1 MAITISGQMPH
12 RLSAHDFPPP
22 LVADPDEPGS
32 EYDPSS
38 VLSTFAS
45 EHLLRPLVP
54 GVPAHAI
61 DSVSGK
67 SLTATDLGKI
77 LATPIL
83 VDHYSRNTPG
93 DTPENNTTAL
103 DLLAQTASH
112 ISRSSHPYIR
122 QVFLNQGLGELK
134 LPTPEPGRVVYSVDN
149 AVSPS
154 AKELLNVIGAGA
166 SPTAYD
172 EGDEKW
178 TQFFVSLAAAF
189 RPSTLGVAMLGPD
202 TFTRFGEHLMMVAS
216 ALHAGGKVSTEVL
229 DKCRQC
235 AAIELN
241 DLTEALRLRPSA
253 GVPTEDYSFARLVVH
268 SLFSFVKGEQHD
280 AQVASIPAQT
290 SLLPFDLS
298 ELICPETIIFVNL
311 DAHARREPAEIKKQW
326 TWVTNQLSGGLKIM
340 SMKAIT
346 RLGAASTRLK
356 DAERRAVNSR
366 DQLDDKAKRKA
377 EACDFC
383 DTAPPPSQIL
393 TDLRT
398 KLNRMA
404 KVNKS
409 ENVRLYRQKTFSRS
423 NRRRPDNPDVP
434 GSTVRQEFMPDIHYY
449 PDTSGS
455 MSVQDY
461 MDGAL
466 FLMMMAKKFNM
477 NFYFSSH
484 SHLLAPQILLPVKG
498 KSVDQMKKLI
508 ESVPKVGGGNNFT
521 LIYDFVQAS
530 ADRRRRLNVVATDFG
545 WQANSSHMFTHPEN
559 IVYLP
564 AFDRSSSYGW
574 DSVKANCAKFI
585 NSMRPLD
592 PNIDAKI
599 LGMGYAGAAL
609 DKK

>member
-1 MAITISGQMPH
+1 MAIIISGQTPH

-22 LVADPDEPGS
+22 LVADPDEPGA
-32 EYDPSS
+32 EYDPRV
-38 VLSTFAS
+38 VLTAFAS
-45 EHLLRPLVP
+45 ENLLRPLVP
-54 GVPAHAI
+54 GVPAHAV
-61 DSVSGK
+61 DSVSGAP
-67 SLTATDLGKI
+67 LAAADLGQV

-83 VDHYSRNTPG
+83 VDQYSHGTPG
-93 DTPENNTTAL
+93 DTPENNAAAL
-103 DLLAQTASH
+103 DLLAQTTAA
-112 ISRSSHPYIR
+112 ISRNSHPYIR
-122 QVFLNQGLGELK
+122 QVFLNQGLGQLG
-134 LPTPEPGRVVYSVDN
+134 LPAPAPGRVIYSAEN

-154 AKELLNVIGAGA
+154 AKELLNLIGAGA

-172 EGDEKW
+172 EGDTAW
-178 TQFFVSLAAAF
+178 TQFFVSLAAAY
-189 RPSTLGVAMLGPD
+189 RPSTLGIAMLGPE
-202 TFTRFGEHLMMVAS
+202 TFTRFGEHLMTVAS
-216 ALHAGGKVSTEVL
+216 ALHASGKISAEVL
-229 DKCRQC
+229 DRCRQC

-241 DLTEALRLRPSA
+241 DLTEALRLRPRA
-253 GVPTEDYSFARLVVH
+253 GVPTEDHSFARLVVH
-268 SLFSFVKGEQHD
+268 SVFSFVKGEQVS
-280 AQVASIPAQT
+280 AESASIPARA

-298 ELICPETIIFVNL
+298 ELICSETIIFVNL
-311 DAHARREPAEIKKQW
+311 DAHARRVPAEIQKQW
-326 TWVTNQLSGGLKIM
+326 NWVANQLTGGLKIM
-340 SMKAIT
+340 SMKSIT
-346 RLGAASTRLK
+346 RLGAASNRLQS
-356 DAERRAVNSR
+356 AERRAVNSR
-366 DQLDDKAKRKA
+366 EQTEEKAKRDA
-377 EACDFC
+377 ESSDFFHA
-383 DTAPPPSQIL
+383 APPPVQIL

-409 ENVRLYRQKTFSRS
+409 ENVRLYRQKTFSRA

-434 GSTVRQEFMPDIHYY
+434 GTTVRQEFMPDIHYY

-455 MSVQDY
+455 MSTQDY

-466 FLMMMAKKFNM
+466 FLMMMAKKFDM

-498 KSVDQMKKLI
+498 KSVSEMKKLI

-545 WQANSSHMFTHPEN
+545 WMANSSHMFTHPEN

-574 DSVKANCAKFI
+574 DSVKRNCANFI

-592 PNIDAKI
+592 PNIDTKI
-599 LGMGYAGAAL
+599 LGMGYAGASF
-609 DKK
+609 DTK